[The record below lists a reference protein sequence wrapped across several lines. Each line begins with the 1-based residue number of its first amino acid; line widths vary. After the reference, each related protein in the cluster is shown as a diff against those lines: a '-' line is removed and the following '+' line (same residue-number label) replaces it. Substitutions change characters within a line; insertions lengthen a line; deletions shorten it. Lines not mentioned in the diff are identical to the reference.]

1 MDLLREYEAEHIK
14 VFGGGGGVIVPE
26 EIRELEAYGVSRIY
40 SPEDGRKYGLQGI
53 INDFIERCDFST
65 WDGDLDGNLAR
76 LETRDWK
83 SIARAI
89 TAVEIATESG
99 DGDLPFIRAQLEQK
113 IGDRRIPVLGITGPG
128 GAGKSSLTDEIV
140 LRFLND
146 QKDKTIGIISVDP
159 TRRKSGGA
167 LLGDRIRMNSIHD
180 PRVYYRSMATRGYGK
195 EIPPHLEDAISVL
208 KAAGFDFII
217 VETAG
222 IGQGDAAVVPLA
234 DVNLYVMTRE
244 FGAQSQL
251 EKIDML
257 DFADVVAVNKYDQK
271 GSEDAIHDVRKQI
284 QRNRVEFNKRTEEF
298 PVYGTIASRF
308 NDDGVTTLY
317 AGLLEA
323 INDEDRN
330 KLVHRYAGKA
340 RQKAVF
346 QNNHY
351 STAKI
356 SISLRNSGHYPS
368 VPHMGSRTGTAG
380 PQNMAAGCRCQ
391 GPTRRWTC

>member
-1 MDLLREYEAEHIK
+1 MDLLREYGAEHIK
-14 VFGGGGGVIVPE
+14 MFGGGGGVIVPE
-26 EIRELEAYGVSRIY
+26 EIQELEAYGVTRIY

-65 WDGDLDGNLAR
+65 WDGDLDRNLAA
-76 LETRDWK
+76 LDTRNWK

-89 TAVEIATESG
+89 TAVEIAKESG
-99 DGDLPFIRAQLEQK
+99 NGDLPVIRAQLEQK
-113 IGDRRIPVLGITGPG
+113 IGDRKIPVLGITGPG

-140 LRFLND
+140 LRFLSD
-146 QKDKTIGIISVDP
+146 QKEKTIGIISVDP

-195 EIPPHLEDAISVL
+195 EIPPHLEEAVAVL

-257 DFADVVAVNKYDQK
+257 DFADAVAVK
-271 GSEDAIHDVRKQI
+271 
-284 QRNRVEFNKRTEEF
+284 
-298 PVYGTIASRF
+298 
-308 NDDGVTTLY
+308 
-317 AGLLEA
+317 
-323 INDEDRN
+323 
-330 KLVHRYAGKA
+330 
-340 RQKAVF
+340 
-346 QNNHY
+346 
-351 STAKI
+351 
-356 SISLRNSGHYPS
+356 
-368 VPHMGSRTGTAG
+368 
-380 PQNMAAGCRCQ
+380 
-391 GPTRRWTC
+391 